1 MCHPFSFFSIQFLS
15 LISFTIYLFTVTP
28 SIFVRNNQ
36 WIFQLTALHCCS
48 HRPGGK
54 HEGRGKNREREG
66 EKARKKRGQKRAKG
80 SHDLKSVLKKHH
92 IGPSWCPTVSWQHC
106 RAAFHYMQQFSRLSL
121 SPSFPAD
128 CCLELDTISPLLTR
142 LFTCTPEENA
152 HLKFWHHAPLSRR
165 QTGETSKVH

>member
-54 HEGRGKNREREG
+54 YEGRGKTERERV
-66 EKARKKRGQKRAKG
+66 KTHTRSRDKRGLRA
-80 SHDLKSVLKKHH
+80 LVIWNPLKKHH

-121 SPSFPAD
+121 SPSFPAV

-142 LFTCTPEENA
+142 LFTRTPEENA
-152 HLKFWHHAPLSRR
+152 HLKFWHHALLSRR